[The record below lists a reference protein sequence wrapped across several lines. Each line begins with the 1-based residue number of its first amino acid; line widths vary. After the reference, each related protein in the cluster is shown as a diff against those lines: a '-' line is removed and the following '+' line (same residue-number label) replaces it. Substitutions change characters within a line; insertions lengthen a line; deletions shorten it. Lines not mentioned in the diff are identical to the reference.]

1 MVVWC
6 PFRTVEVMQEFMTY
20 IDDSKYVIPSWLKK
34 KARCWLACYWKE
46 MMDLKCVWTEPDSS
60 GHIQWMHYRQRLIDG
75 KLDIRC
81 IPYTDRIRQI
91 PHWESYCS
99 RHRFTAVIFSNMDQ
113 LVETSLDNDELFARY
128 AGLRLELTKQMV
140 PAWFIDKEI
149 RRYFVNRRQ
158 KLHQSQVVPD
168 DYDDDTETKT
178 ITTVT
183 DYSDAFDVS
192 KFRRTTKAT
201 MDGLEL
207 RTAVRSHLEIGD
219 ILKGISR
226 REQPERYRHC
236 RSFLCPEK
244 DETYVR
250 ALANARIPIRPAG
263 TF

>member
-1 MVVWC
+1 
-6 PFRTVEVMQEFMTY
+6 
-20 IDDSKYVIPSWLKK
+20 
-34 KARCWLACYWKE
+34 
-46 MMDLKCVWTEPDSS
+46 
-60 GHIQWMHYRQRLIDG
+60 
-75 KLDIRC
+75 
-81 IPYTDRIRQI
+81 
-91 PHWESYCS
+91 
-99 RHRFTAVIFSNMDQ
+99 
-113 LVETSLDNDELFARY
+113 
-128 AGLRLELTKQMV
+128 MV

-168 DYDDDTETKT
+168 DYDDDTEIKT

-201 MDGLEL
+201 MNGLEL

-219 ILKGISR
+219 ILKGISM

-250 ALANARIPIRPAG
+250 ALANAKIPTRPAG